1 MQYTSGST
9 ANPRG
14 VVLSMRNVTENV
26 DQIIRNYFRHEG
38 GAPRLP
44 SSVVSWLPLYHDMG
58 LMVGLFI
65 PLFVGCPV
73 ILTSPE
79 AFIRKP
85 ARWMQLLAKHQA
97 PFSAA
102 PNFAF
107 DLAVAKTSEEDMA
120 GLDLG
125 HVNTIINGAE
135 QVQPNTITKFLRRF
149 RPYNLMPAAVK
160 PSYGMAEAVVYLA
173 TTKAGSP
180 PTSTEFDADSLA
192 RGHAELSTFETERA
206 TRLIRYHSDDK
217 EPLLRIVD
225 PDSNIELGPGRIGEI
240 WIHGKNV
247 STGYHNADDALNR
260 DKFQASIREASA
272 GTPRSP
278 WLRTGDLGFIVGD
291 EFYIVGRMKDLIIQ
305 DGVNHYPDDIETTV
319 KEFTGGRVAAFSVSD
334 DGVEHLVIAAE
345 VRTEHGP
352 DKVTIMDFSTIK
364 RLVVSALS
372 KLHGLHV
379 TDFLLVPPGA
389 LPKTTSG
396 KISRAA
402 CAKQYG
408 ANKLQRS
415 SNVPMTDG
423 SVTAD
428 KLQKW
433 FREYLSTH
441 IECHPNEVS
450 LDVPIRD
457 LGLKS
462 IDVLAIPGD
471 LGDRFGFCI
480 PDLAVWDNPSANDL
494 IDSLLNQRSADSLRE
509 SHGHADRNTQGRGS
523 INEPV
528 AVIGVG
534 CRFPGDIDG
543 PERLWD
549 FLTEKKCAITAY
561 PDRGFTN
568 AGTFAESG
576 GFLKD
581 VAGFDN
587 RFFDIPPDEALRM
600 DPQQRLLLE
609 VSWEALEHAG
619 IIPESLRLS
628 RTGVFVGVSST
639 DYVRLVSAS
648 AQQKSTIWDNTGG
661 SSSIIANRIS
671 YFLDIQGPSIVIDTA
686 CSSSLVAV
694 HLACRSLSTWDCDIA
709 LVGGTNVLISPEPW
723 GGFREAGILSQ
734 TGCCHAFDKSADG
747 MVRGEGCGVIV
758 LQRLSDARLEG
769 RRILAILTGSAVN
782 QDGKSNGIMAPN
794 PSAQIGVLENACKSA
809 RVDPLEIGYVEAHG
823 TGTSLGDRIE
833 AHALGM
839 VFGRKRPGSG
849 PLMIGSIKPNIGHLE
864 GAAGIAGLI
873 KAVLMVERGSLLPSG
888 GFTEPNPAIPFTELG
903 LRVVD
908 ELQEWPVVAG
918 RPRRAG
924 VSSFGFGGTNAHVI
938 VEEAGSVGA
947 DTVSGRADVGGSGGG
962 VVAWVISGKTASAL
976 AAQAGRL
983 GRYVRARPALDVV
996 DVGYSLVSTRSVFD
1010 HRAVVVG
1017 QTRDEL
1023 LAGLAGVVAG
1033 RPEAGVVCG
1042 VGKPAGKTAFVFAGQ
1057 GSQWLGMGSELYAA
1071 YPVFAEALDAVVD
1084 ELDRHLRYPLRD
1096 VIWGHDQD
1104 LLNTT
1109 EFAQPAL
1116 FAVEVALYRL
1126 LMSWGVRPGLVLG
1139 HSVGELAAAHVA
1151 GALCLPDAAMLVAAR
1166 GRLMQALPAGGA
1178 MFAVQAREDEVAP
1191 MLGHDVSIAAV
1202 NGPASVVISGAH
1214 DAVSAIAD
1222 RLRGQGRRV
1231 HRLAVSHAFHSAL
1244 MEPMIAEF
1252 TAVAAELSVGL
1263 PTIPVISNVT
1273 GQLVADDFASADY
1286 WARHIRAVVRFG
1298 DSVRSAHCA
1307 GASRFIEVGP
1317 GGGLTSLIEA
1327 SLADAQI
1334 VSVPTLRKDRP
1345 EPVSVMT
1352 AAAQGFVSGMGL
1364 DWASVFSGYRPKR
1377 VELPTYAFQHQK
1389 FWLAPAPSVSDPTAA
1404 GQIGASDGGAEL
1416 LASSGFAA
1424 RLAGRSADEQL
1435 AAAIEVVCEHAAA
1448 VLGRDGAAGLD
1459 AGQAFADS
1467 GFNSLSAVELR
1478 NRLTAVTAVTLPA
1491 TAIFDHPTPTE
1502 LAQYLITQIDGHGS
1516 SAAAAAN
1523 PAERI
1528 DALTDLFLQAC
1539 DAGRDA
1545 DGWKMVALA
1554 SNTRERMSSPVR
1566 NNVSKNVALLADGI
1580 SDVVVI
1586 CIPTLTVLS
1595 DQREYRDIANAM
1607 TGRHSVYSLTLP
1619 GFDSSDA
1626 LPQNADMIVET
1637 VSNAIIDV
1645 VGGSCR
1651 FVLSGYSSGGVLAYA
1666 LCSHLSV
1673 KHQRNPLG
1681 VALID
1686 TYLPSQIANPSMN
1699 EGFSPNDTGKGLS
1712 REVIRVARM
1721 LNRLTATRLTAAAT
1735 YAAIFQAWEP
1745 GRSMA
1750 PVLNI
1755 VAKDRIAT
1763 VENLREERINRW
1775 RTAAAEAAY
1784 SVAEVPGDHFG
1795 MMSTSSEA
1803 IATEIHDWI
1812 SGLVRGPHR

>member
-1 MQYTSGST
+1 MVS
-9 ANPRG
+9 R
-14 VVLSMRNVTENV
+14 VLVHAYRV
-26 DQIIRNYFRHEG
+26 
-38 GAPRLP
+38 
-44 SSVVSWLPLYHDMG
+44 SS
-58 LMVGLFI
+58 
-65 PLFVGCPV
+65 
-73 ILTSPE
+73 
-79 AFIRKP
+79 
-85 ARWMQLLAKHQA
+85 
-97 PFSAA
+97 
-102 PNFAF
+102 
-107 DLAVAKTSEEDMA
+107 
-120 GLDLG
+120 
-125 HVNTIINGAE
+125 
-135 QVQPNTITKFLRRF
+135 
-149 RPYNLMPAAVK
+149 
-160 PSYGMAEAVVYLA
+160 
-173 TTKAGSP
+173 
-180 PTSTEFDADSLA
+180 
-192 RGHAELSTFETERA
+192 
-206 TRLIRYHSDDK
+206 
-217 EPLLRIVD
+217 
-225 PDSNIELGPGRIGEI
+225 
-240 WIHGKNV
+240 
-247 STGYHNADDALNR
+247 
-260 DKFQASIREASA
+260 
-272 GTPRSP
+272 
-278 WLRTGDLGFIVGD
+278 
-291 EFYIVGRMKDLIIQ
+291 
-305 DGVNHYPDDIETTV
+305 
-319 KEFTGGRVAAFSVSD
+319 
-334 DGVEHLVIAAE
+334 
-345 VRTEHGP
+345 
-352 DKVTIMDFSTIK
+352 
-364 RLVVSALS
+364 
-372 KLHGLHV
+372 
-379 TDFLLVPPGA
+379 
-389 LPKTTSG
+389 
-396 KISRAA
+396 
-402 CAKQYG
+402 
-408 ANKLQRS
+408 
-415 SNVPMTDG
+415 
-423 SVTAD
+423 
-428 KLQKW
+428 
-433 FREYLSTH
+433 
-441 IECHPNEVS
+441 NEVS

-639 DYVRLVSAS
+639 DYVRLVSAN

-1057 GSQWLGMGSELYAA
+1057 GSQLLGMGSELYAA

-1812 SGLVRGPHR
+1812 SGLVRGPHP

>member
-1 MQYTSGST
+1 
-9 ANPRG
+9 
-14 VVLSMRNVTENV
+14 
-26 DQIIRNYFRHEG
+26 
-38 GAPRLP
+38 
-44 SSVVSWLPLYHDMG
+44 
-58 LMVGLFI
+58 
-65 PLFVGCPV
+65 
-73 ILTSPE
+73 
-79 AFIRKP
+79 
-85 ARWMQLLAKHQA
+85 
-97 PFSAA
+97 
-102 PNFAF
+102 
-107 DLAVAKTSEEDMA
+107 
-120 GLDLG
+120 
-125 HVNTIINGAE
+125 
-135 QVQPNTITKFLRRF
+135 
-149 RPYNLMPAAVK
+149 
-160 PSYGMAEAVVYLA
+160 
-173 TTKAGSP
+173 
-180 PTSTEFDADSLA
+180 
-192 RGHAELSTFETERA
+192 
-206 TRLIRYHSDDK
+206 
-217 EPLLRIVD
+217 
-225 PDSNIELGPGRIGEI
+225 
-240 WIHGKNV
+240 
-247 STGYHNADDALNR
+247 
-260 DKFQASIREASA
+260 
-272 GTPRSP
+272 
-278 WLRTGDLGFIVGD
+278 
-291 EFYIVGRMKDLIIQ
+291 
-305 DGVNHYPDDIETTV
+305 
-319 KEFTGGRVAAFSVSD
+319 
-334 DGVEHLVIAAE
+334 
-345 VRTEHGP
+345 
-352 DKVTIMDFSTIK
+352 
-364 RLVVSALS
+364 
-372 KLHGLHV
+372 
-379 TDFLLVPPGA
+379 
-389 LPKTTSG
+389 
-396 KISRAA
+396 
-402 CAKQYG
+402 
-408 ANKLQRS
+408 
-415 SNVPMTDG
+415 MTDG

-433 FREYLSTH
+433 FREYVSTH

-471 LGDRFGFCI
+471 LGYRFGFCI

-888 GFTEPNPAIPFTELG
+888 GFTEPNPAIRFTELG

-924 VSSFGFGGTNAHVI
+924 LSSFGFGGTNAHVI

-1812 SGLVRGPHR
+1812 SGLVRGPHP

>member
-1 MQYTSGST
+1 
-9 ANPRG
+9 
-14 VVLSMRNVTENV
+14 
-26 DQIIRNYFRHEG
+26 
-38 GAPRLP
+38 
-44 SSVVSWLPLYHDMG
+44 
-58 LMVGLFI
+58 
-65 PLFVGCPV
+65 
-73 ILTSPE
+73 
-79 AFIRKP
+79 
-85 ARWMQLLAKHQA
+85 
-97 PFSAA
+97 
-102 PNFAF
+102 
-107 DLAVAKTSEEDMA
+107 
-120 GLDLG
+120 
-125 HVNTIINGAE
+125 
-135 QVQPNTITKFLRRF
+135 
-149 RPYNLMPAAVK
+149 
-160 PSYGMAEAVVYLA
+160 
-173 TTKAGSP
+173 
-180 PTSTEFDADSLA
+180 
-192 RGHAELSTFETERA
+192 
-206 TRLIRYHSDDK
+206 
-217 EPLLRIVD
+217 
-225 PDSNIELGPGRIGEI
+225 
-240 WIHGKNV
+240 
-247 STGYHNADDALNR
+247 
-260 DKFQASIREASA
+260 
-272 GTPRSP
+272 
-278 WLRTGDLGFIVGD
+278 
-291 EFYIVGRMKDLIIQ
+291 
-305 DGVNHYPDDIETTV
+305 
-319 KEFTGGRVAAFSVSD
+319 
-334 DGVEHLVIAAE
+334 
-345 VRTEHGP
+345 
-352 DKVTIMDFSTIK
+352 
-364 RLVVSALS
+364 
-372 KLHGLHV
+372 
-379 TDFLLVPPGA
+379 
-389 LPKTTSG
+389 
-396 KISRAA
+396 
-402 CAKQYG
+402 
-408 ANKLQRS
+408 
-415 SNVPMTDG
+415 MTDG

-1528 DALTDLFLQAC
+1528 DALTDVFLQAC

-1763 VENLREERINRW
+1763 VENLREERISRW

-1812 SGLVRGPHR
+1812 SGLVRGPHP

>member
-1 MQYTSGST
+1 MVS
-9 ANPRG
+9 R
-14 VVLSMRNVTENV
+14 VLVHAYRV
-26 DQIIRNYFRHEG
+26 
-38 GAPRLP
+38 
-44 SSVVSWLPLYHDMG
+44 SS
-58 LMVGLFI
+58 
-65 PLFVGCPV
+65 
-73 ILTSPE
+73 
-79 AFIRKP
+79 
-85 ARWMQLLAKHQA
+85 
-97 PFSAA
+97 
-102 PNFAF
+102 
-107 DLAVAKTSEEDMA
+107 
-120 GLDLG
+120 
-125 HVNTIINGAE
+125 
-135 QVQPNTITKFLRRF
+135 
-149 RPYNLMPAAVK
+149 
-160 PSYGMAEAVVYLA
+160 
-173 TTKAGSP
+173 
-180 PTSTEFDADSLA
+180 
-192 RGHAELSTFETERA
+192 
-206 TRLIRYHSDDK
+206 
-217 EPLLRIVD
+217 
-225 PDSNIELGPGRIGEI
+225 
-240 WIHGKNV
+240 
-247 STGYHNADDALNR
+247 
-260 DKFQASIREASA
+260 
-272 GTPRSP
+272 
-278 WLRTGDLGFIVGD
+278 
-291 EFYIVGRMKDLIIQ
+291 
-305 DGVNHYPDDIETTV
+305 
-319 KEFTGGRVAAFSVSD
+319 
-334 DGVEHLVIAAE
+334 
-345 VRTEHGP
+345 
-352 DKVTIMDFSTIK
+352 
-364 RLVVSALS
+364 
-372 KLHGLHV
+372 
-379 TDFLLVPPGA
+379 
-389 LPKTTSG
+389 
-396 KISRAA
+396 
-402 CAKQYG
+402 
-408 ANKLQRS
+408 
-415 SNVPMTDG
+415 
-423 SVTAD
+423 
-428 KLQKW
+428 
-433 FREYLSTH
+433 
-441 IECHPNEVS
+441 NEVS

-1673 KHQRNPLG
+1673 KHQGNPLG

-1812 SGLVRGPHR
+1812 SGLVRGPHP

>member
-1 MQYTSGST
+1 
-9 ANPRG
+9 
-14 VVLSMRNVTENV
+14 
-26 DQIIRNYFRHEG
+26 
-38 GAPRLP
+38 
-44 SSVVSWLPLYHDMG
+44 
-58 LMVGLFI
+58 
-65 PLFVGCPV
+65 
-73 ILTSPE
+73 
-79 AFIRKP
+79 
-85 ARWMQLLAKHQA
+85 
-97 PFSAA
+97 
-102 PNFAF
+102 
-107 DLAVAKTSEEDMA
+107 
-120 GLDLG
+120 
-125 HVNTIINGAE
+125 
-135 QVQPNTITKFLRRF
+135 
-149 RPYNLMPAAVK
+149 
-160 PSYGMAEAVVYLA
+160 
-173 TTKAGSP
+173 
-180 PTSTEFDADSLA
+180 
-192 RGHAELSTFETERA
+192 
-206 TRLIRYHSDDK
+206 
-217 EPLLRIVD
+217 
-225 PDSNIELGPGRIGEI
+225 
-240 WIHGKNV
+240 
-247 STGYHNADDALNR
+247 
-260 DKFQASIREASA
+260 
-272 GTPRSP
+272 
-278 WLRTGDLGFIVGD
+278 
-291 EFYIVGRMKDLIIQ
+291 
-305 DGVNHYPDDIETTV
+305 
-319 KEFTGGRVAAFSVSD
+319 
-334 DGVEHLVIAAE
+334 
-345 VRTEHGP
+345 
-352 DKVTIMDFSTIK
+352 
-364 RLVVSALS
+364 
-372 KLHGLHV
+372 
-379 TDFLLVPPGA
+379 
-389 LPKTTSG
+389 
-396 KISRAA
+396 
-402 CAKQYG
+402 
-408 ANKLQRS
+408 
-415 SNVPMTDG
+415 MTDG

-433 FREYLSTH
+433 FREYVSTH

-1784 SVAEVPGDHFG
+1784 SVAEVPGDYFG

-1812 SGLVRGPHR
+1812 SGLVRGPHP

>member
-1 MQYTSGST
+1 
-9 ANPRG
+9 
-14 VVLSMRNVTENV
+14 
-26 DQIIRNYFRHEG
+26 
-38 GAPRLP
+38 
-44 SSVVSWLPLYHDMG
+44 
-58 LMVGLFI
+58 
-65 PLFVGCPV
+65 
-73 ILTSPE
+73 
-79 AFIRKP
+79 
-85 ARWMQLLAKHQA
+85 
-97 PFSAA
+97 
-102 PNFAF
+102 
-107 DLAVAKTSEEDMA
+107 
-120 GLDLG
+120 
-125 HVNTIINGAE
+125 
-135 QVQPNTITKFLRRF
+135 
-149 RPYNLMPAAVK
+149 
-160 PSYGMAEAVVYLA
+160 
-173 TTKAGSP
+173 
-180 PTSTEFDADSLA
+180 
-192 RGHAELSTFETERA
+192 
-206 TRLIRYHSDDK
+206 
-217 EPLLRIVD
+217 
-225 PDSNIELGPGRIGEI
+225 
-240 WIHGKNV
+240 
-247 STGYHNADDALNR
+247 
-260 DKFQASIREASA
+260 
-272 GTPRSP
+272 
-278 WLRTGDLGFIVGD
+278 
-291 EFYIVGRMKDLIIQ
+291 
-305 DGVNHYPDDIETTV
+305 
-319 KEFTGGRVAAFSVSD
+319 
-334 DGVEHLVIAAE
+334 
-345 VRTEHGP
+345 
-352 DKVTIMDFSTIK
+352 
-364 RLVVSALS
+364 
-372 KLHGLHV
+372 
-379 TDFLLVPPGA
+379 
-389 LPKTTSG
+389 
-396 KISRAA
+396 
-402 CAKQYG
+402 
-408 ANKLQRS
+408 
-415 SNVPMTDG
+415 MTDG

-1699 EGFSPNDTGKGLS
+1699 EGFSPNATGKGLS

-1812 SGLVRGPHR
+1812 SGLVRGPHP

>member
-1 MQYTSGST
+1 
-9 ANPRG
+9 
-14 VVLSMRNVTENV
+14 
-26 DQIIRNYFRHEG
+26 
-38 GAPRLP
+38 
-44 SSVVSWLPLYHDMG
+44 
-58 LMVGLFI
+58 
-65 PLFVGCPV
+65 
-73 ILTSPE
+73 
-79 AFIRKP
+79 
-85 ARWMQLLAKHQA
+85 
-97 PFSAA
+97 
-102 PNFAF
+102 
-107 DLAVAKTSEEDMA
+107 
-120 GLDLG
+120 
-125 HVNTIINGAE
+125 
-135 QVQPNTITKFLRRF
+135 
-149 RPYNLMPAAVK
+149 
-160 PSYGMAEAVVYLA
+160 
-173 TTKAGSP
+173 
-180 PTSTEFDADSLA
+180 
-192 RGHAELSTFETERA
+192 
-206 TRLIRYHSDDK
+206 
-217 EPLLRIVD
+217 
-225 PDSNIELGPGRIGEI
+225 
-240 WIHGKNV
+240 
-247 STGYHNADDALNR
+247 
-260 DKFQASIREASA
+260 
-272 GTPRSP
+272 
-278 WLRTGDLGFIVGD
+278 
-291 EFYIVGRMKDLIIQ
+291 
-305 DGVNHYPDDIETTV
+305 
-319 KEFTGGRVAAFSVSD
+319 
-334 DGVEHLVIAAE
+334 
-345 VRTEHGP
+345 
-352 DKVTIMDFSTIK
+352 
-364 RLVVSALS
+364 
-372 KLHGLHV
+372 
-379 TDFLLVPPGA
+379 
-389 LPKTTSG
+389 
-396 KISRAA
+396 
-402 CAKQYG
+402 
-408 ANKLQRS
+408 
-415 SNVPMTDG
+415 MTDG

-1126 LMSWGVRPGLVLG
+1126 VMSWGVRPGLVLG

-1528 DALTDLFLQAC
+1528 DALTDVFLQAC

-1626 LPQNADMIVET
+1626 LPHNADMIVET

-1812 SGLVRGPHR
+1812 SGLVRGPHP

>member
-1 MQYTSGST
+1 
-9 ANPRG
+9 
-14 VVLSMRNVTENV
+14 
-26 DQIIRNYFRHEG
+26 
-38 GAPRLP
+38 
-44 SSVVSWLPLYHDMG
+44 
-58 LMVGLFI
+58 
-65 PLFVGCPV
+65 
-73 ILTSPE
+73 
-79 AFIRKP
+79 
-85 ARWMQLLAKHQA
+85 
-97 PFSAA
+97 
-102 PNFAF
+102 
-107 DLAVAKTSEEDMA
+107 
-120 GLDLG
+120 
-125 HVNTIINGAE
+125 
-135 QVQPNTITKFLRRF
+135 
-149 RPYNLMPAAVK
+149 
-160 PSYGMAEAVVYLA
+160 
-173 TTKAGSP
+173 
-180 PTSTEFDADSLA
+180 
-192 RGHAELSTFETERA
+192 
-206 TRLIRYHSDDK
+206 
-217 EPLLRIVD
+217 
-225 PDSNIELGPGRIGEI
+225 
-240 WIHGKNV
+240 
-247 STGYHNADDALNR
+247 
-260 DKFQASIREASA
+260 
-272 GTPRSP
+272 
-278 WLRTGDLGFIVGD
+278 
-291 EFYIVGRMKDLIIQ
+291 
-305 DGVNHYPDDIETTV
+305 
-319 KEFTGGRVAAFSVSD
+319 
-334 DGVEHLVIAAE
+334 
-345 VRTEHGP
+345 
-352 DKVTIMDFSTIK
+352 
-364 RLVVSALS
+364 
-372 KLHGLHV
+372 
-379 TDFLLVPPGA
+379 
-389 LPKTTSG
+389 
-396 KISRAA
+396 
-402 CAKQYG
+402 
-408 ANKLQRS
+408 
-415 SNVPMTDG
+415 MTDG

-628 RTGVFVGVSST
+628 RTGVLVGVSST

-1528 DALTDLFLQAC
+1528 DALTDVFLQAC

-1812 SGLVRGPHR
+1812 SGLVRGPHP

>member
-1 MQYTSGST
+1 
-9 ANPRG
+9 
-14 VVLSMRNVTENV
+14 
-26 DQIIRNYFRHEG
+26 
-38 GAPRLP
+38 
-44 SSVVSWLPLYHDMG
+44 
-58 LMVGLFI
+58 
-65 PLFVGCPV
+65 
-73 ILTSPE
+73 
-79 AFIRKP
+79 
-85 ARWMQLLAKHQA
+85 
-97 PFSAA
+97 
-102 PNFAF
+102 
-107 DLAVAKTSEEDMA
+107 
-120 GLDLG
+120 
-125 HVNTIINGAE
+125 
-135 QVQPNTITKFLRRF
+135 
-149 RPYNLMPAAVK
+149 
-160 PSYGMAEAVVYLA
+160 
-173 TTKAGSP
+173 
-180 PTSTEFDADSLA
+180 
-192 RGHAELSTFETERA
+192 
-206 TRLIRYHSDDK
+206 
-217 EPLLRIVD
+217 
-225 PDSNIELGPGRIGEI
+225 
-240 WIHGKNV
+240 
-247 STGYHNADDALNR
+247 
-260 DKFQASIREASA
+260 
-272 GTPRSP
+272 
-278 WLRTGDLGFIVGD
+278 
-291 EFYIVGRMKDLIIQ
+291 
-305 DGVNHYPDDIETTV
+305 
-319 KEFTGGRVAAFSVSD
+319 
-334 DGVEHLVIAAE
+334 
-345 VRTEHGP
+345 
-352 DKVTIMDFSTIK
+352 
-364 RLVVSALS
+364 
-372 KLHGLHV
+372 
-379 TDFLLVPPGA
+379 
-389 LPKTTSG
+389 
-396 KISRAA
+396 
-402 CAKQYG
+402 
-408 ANKLQRS
+408 
-415 SNVPMTDG
+415 MTDG

-1263 PTIPVISNVT
+1263 PTIPVISNAT

>member
-1 MQYTSGST
+1 MVS
-9 ANPRG
+9 R
-14 VVLSMRNVTENV
+14 VLVHAYRV
-26 DQIIRNYFRHEG
+26 
-38 GAPRLP
+38 
-44 SSVVSWLPLYHDMG
+44 SS
-58 LMVGLFI
+58 
-65 PLFVGCPV
+65 
-73 ILTSPE
+73 
-79 AFIRKP
+79 
-85 ARWMQLLAKHQA
+85 
-97 PFSAA
+97 
-102 PNFAF
+102 
-107 DLAVAKTSEEDMA
+107 
-120 GLDLG
+120 
-125 HVNTIINGAE
+125 
-135 QVQPNTITKFLRRF
+135 
-149 RPYNLMPAAVK
+149 
-160 PSYGMAEAVVYLA
+160 
-173 TTKAGSP
+173 
-180 PTSTEFDADSLA
+180 
-192 RGHAELSTFETERA
+192 
-206 TRLIRYHSDDK
+206 
-217 EPLLRIVD
+217 
-225 PDSNIELGPGRIGEI
+225 
-240 WIHGKNV
+240 
-247 STGYHNADDALNR
+247 
-260 DKFQASIREASA
+260 
-272 GTPRSP
+272 
-278 WLRTGDLGFIVGD
+278 
-291 EFYIVGRMKDLIIQ
+291 
-305 DGVNHYPDDIETTV
+305 
-319 KEFTGGRVAAFSVSD
+319 
-334 DGVEHLVIAAE
+334 
-345 VRTEHGP
+345 
-352 DKVTIMDFSTIK
+352 
-364 RLVVSALS
+364 
-372 KLHGLHV
+372 
-379 TDFLLVPPGA
+379 
-389 LPKTTSG
+389 
-396 KISRAA
+396 
-402 CAKQYG
+402 
-408 ANKLQRS
+408 
-415 SNVPMTDG
+415 
-423 SVTAD
+423 
-428 KLQKW
+428 
-433 FREYLSTH
+433 
-441 IECHPNEVS
+441 NEVS

-568 AGTFAESG
+568 AETFAESG

-1812 SGLVRGPHR
+1812 SGLVRGPHP

>member
-1 MQYTSGST
+1 MVS
-9 ANPRG
+9 R
-14 VVLSMRNVTENV
+14 VLVHAYRV
-26 DQIIRNYFRHEG
+26 
-38 GAPRLP
+38 
-44 SSVVSWLPLYHDMG
+44 SS
-58 LMVGLFI
+58 
-65 PLFVGCPV
+65 
-73 ILTSPE
+73 
-79 AFIRKP
+79 
-85 ARWMQLLAKHQA
+85 
-97 PFSAA
+97 
-102 PNFAF
+102 
-107 DLAVAKTSEEDMA
+107 
-120 GLDLG
+120 
-125 HVNTIINGAE
+125 
-135 QVQPNTITKFLRRF
+135 
-149 RPYNLMPAAVK
+149 
-160 PSYGMAEAVVYLA
+160 
-173 TTKAGSP
+173 
-180 PTSTEFDADSLA
+180 
-192 RGHAELSTFETERA
+192 
-206 TRLIRYHSDDK
+206 
-217 EPLLRIVD
+217 
-225 PDSNIELGPGRIGEI
+225 
-240 WIHGKNV
+240 
-247 STGYHNADDALNR
+247 
-260 DKFQASIREASA
+260 
-272 GTPRSP
+272 
-278 WLRTGDLGFIVGD
+278 
-291 EFYIVGRMKDLIIQ
+291 
-305 DGVNHYPDDIETTV
+305 
-319 KEFTGGRVAAFSVSD
+319 
-334 DGVEHLVIAAE
+334 
-345 VRTEHGP
+345 
-352 DKVTIMDFSTIK
+352 
-364 RLVVSALS
+364 
-372 KLHGLHV
+372 
-379 TDFLLVPPGA
+379 
-389 LPKTTSG
+389 
-396 KISRAA
+396 
-402 CAKQYG
+402 
-408 ANKLQRS
+408 
-415 SNVPMTDG
+415 
-423 SVTAD
+423 
-428 KLQKW
+428 
-433 FREYLSTH
+433 
-441 IECHPNEVS
+441 NEVS

-1307 GASRFIEVGP
+1307 GASRFIEVGL

-1812 SGLVRGPHR
+1812 SGLVRGPHP

>member
-1 MQYTSGST
+1 
-9 ANPRG
+9 
-14 VVLSMRNVTENV
+14 
-26 DQIIRNYFRHEG
+26 
-38 GAPRLP
+38 
-44 SSVVSWLPLYHDMG
+44 
-58 LMVGLFI
+58 
-65 PLFVGCPV
+65 
-73 ILTSPE
+73 
-79 AFIRKP
+79 
-85 ARWMQLLAKHQA
+85 
-97 PFSAA
+97 
-102 PNFAF
+102 
-107 DLAVAKTSEEDMA
+107 
-120 GLDLG
+120 
-125 HVNTIINGAE
+125 
-135 QVQPNTITKFLRRF
+135 
-149 RPYNLMPAAVK
+149 
-160 PSYGMAEAVVYLA
+160 
-173 TTKAGSP
+173 
-180 PTSTEFDADSLA
+180 
-192 RGHAELSTFETERA
+192 
-206 TRLIRYHSDDK
+206 
-217 EPLLRIVD
+217 
-225 PDSNIELGPGRIGEI
+225 
-240 WIHGKNV
+240 
-247 STGYHNADDALNR
+247 
-260 DKFQASIREASA
+260 
-272 GTPRSP
+272 
-278 WLRTGDLGFIVGD
+278 
-291 EFYIVGRMKDLIIQ
+291 
-305 DGVNHYPDDIETTV
+305 
-319 KEFTGGRVAAFSVSD
+319 
-334 DGVEHLVIAAE
+334 
-345 VRTEHGP
+345 
-352 DKVTIMDFSTIK
+352 
-364 RLVVSALS
+364 
-372 KLHGLHV
+372 
-379 TDFLLVPPGA
+379 
-389 LPKTTSG
+389 
-396 KISRAA
+396 
-402 CAKQYG
+402 
-408 ANKLQRS
+408 
-415 SNVPMTDG
+415 MTDG

-433 FREYLSTH
+433 FREYVSTH

-528 AVIGVG
+528 AFIEVG

-723 GGFREAGILSQ
+723 GGFREAGILSP

-1812 SGLVRGPHR
+1812 SGLVRGPHP

>member
-1 MQYTSGST
+1 MVS
-9 ANPRG
+9 R
-14 VVLSMRNVTENV
+14 VLVHAYRV
-26 DQIIRNYFRHEG
+26 
-38 GAPRLP
+38 
-44 SSVVSWLPLYHDMG
+44 SS
-58 LMVGLFI
+58 
-65 PLFVGCPV
+65 
-73 ILTSPE
+73 
-79 AFIRKP
+79 
-85 ARWMQLLAKHQA
+85 
-97 PFSAA
+97 
-102 PNFAF
+102 
-107 DLAVAKTSEEDMA
+107 
-120 GLDLG
+120 
-125 HVNTIINGAE
+125 
-135 QVQPNTITKFLRRF
+135 
-149 RPYNLMPAAVK
+149 
-160 PSYGMAEAVVYLA
+160 
-173 TTKAGSP
+173 
-180 PTSTEFDADSLA
+180 
-192 RGHAELSTFETERA
+192 
-206 TRLIRYHSDDK
+206 
-217 EPLLRIVD
+217 
-225 PDSNIELGPGRIGEI
+225 
-240 WIHGKNV
+240 
-247 STGYHNADDALNR
+247 
-260 DKFQASIREASA
+260 
-272 GTPRSP
+272 
-278 WLRTGDLGFIVGD
+278 
-291 EFYIVGRMKDLIIQ
+291 
-305 DGVNHYPDDIETTV
+305 
-319 KEFTGGRVAAFSVSD
+319 
-334 DGVEHLVIAAE
+334 
-345 VRTEHGP
+345 
-352 DKVTIMDFSTIK
+352 
-364 RLVVSALS
+364 
-372 KLHGLHV
+372 
-379 TDFLLVPPGA
+379 
-389 LPKTTSG
+389 
-396 KISRAA
+396 
-402 CAKQYG
+402 
-408 ANKLQRS
+408 
-415 SNVPMTDG
+415 
-423 SVTAD
+423 
-428 KLQKW
+428 
-433 FREYLSTH
+433 
-441 IECHPNEVS
+441 NEVS

-1222 RLRGQGRRV
+1222 RLGGQGRRV

-1812 SGLVRGPHR
+1812 SGLVRGPHP

>member
-1 MQYTSGST
+1 
-9 ANPRG
+9 
-14 VVLSMRNVTENV
+14 
-26 DQIIRNYFRHEG
+26 
-38 GAPRLP
+38 
-44 SSVVSWLPLYHDMG
+44 
-58 LMVGLFI
+58 
-65 PLFVGCPV
+65 
-73 ILTSPE
+73 
-79 AFIRKP
+79 
-85 ARWMQLLAKHQA
+85 
-97 PFSAA
+97 
-102 PNFAF
+102 
-107 DLAVAKTSEEDMA
+107 
-120 GLDLG
+120 
-125 HVNTIINGAE
+125 
-135 QVQPNTITKFLRRF
+135 
-149 RPYNLMPAAVK
+149 
-160 PSYGMAEAVVYLA
+160 
-173 TTKAGSP
+173 
-180 PTSTEFDADSLA
+180 
-192 RGHAELSTFETERA
+192 
-206 TRLIRYHSDDK
+206 
-217 EPLLRIVD
+217 
-225 PDSNIELGPGRIGEI
+225 
-240 WIHGKNV
+240 
-247 STGYHNADDALNR
+247 
-260 DKFQASIREASA
+260 
-272 GTPRSP
+272 
-278 WLRTGDLGFIVGD
+278 
-291 EFYIVGRMKDLIIQ
+291 
-305 DGVNHYPDDIETTV
+305 
-319 KEFTGGRVAAFSVSD
+319 
-334 DGVEHLVIAAE
+334 
-345 VRTEHGP
+345 
-352 DKVTIMDFSTIK
+352 
-364 RLVVSALS
+364 
-372 KLHGLHV
+372 
-379 TDFLLVPPGA
+379 
-389 LPKTTSG
+389 
-396 KISRAA
+396 
-402 CAKQYG
+402 
-408 ANKLQRS
+408 
-415 SNVPMTDG
+415 MTDG

-823 TGTSLGDRIE
+823 PGTSLGDRIE

-1528 DALTDLFLQAC
+1528 DALTDVFLQAC

-1812 SGLVRGPHR
+1812 SGLVRGPHP

>member
-1 MQYTSGST
+1 
-9 ANPRG
+9 
-14 VVLSMRNVTENV
+14 
-26 DQIIRNYFRHEG
+26 
-38 GAPRLP
+38 
-44 SSVVSWLPLYHDMG
+44 
-58 LMVGLFI
+58 
-65 PLFVGCPV
+65 
-73 ILTSPE
+73 
-79 AFIRKP
+79 
-85 ARWMQLLAKHQA
+85 
-97 PFSAA
+97 
-102 PNFAF
+102 
-107 DLAVAKTSEEDMA
+107 
-120 GLDLG
+120 
-125 HVNTIINGAE
+125 
-135 QVQPNTITKFLRRF
+135 
-149 RPYNLMPAAVK
+149 
-160 PSYGMAEAVVYLA
+160 
-173 TTKAGSP
+173 
-180 PTSTEFDADSLA
+180 
-192 RGHAELSTFETERA
+192 
-206 TRLIRYHSDDK
+206 
-217 EPLLRIVD
+217 
-225 PDSNIELGPGRIGEI
+225 
-240 WIHGKNV
+240 
-247 STGYHNADDALNR
+247 
-260 DKFQASIREASA
+260 
-272 GTPRSP
+272 
-278 WLRTGDLGFIVGD
+278 
-291 EFYIVGRMKDLIIQ
+291 
-305 DGVNHYPDDIETTV
+305 
-319 KEFTGGRVAAFSVSD
+319 
-334 DGVEHLVIAAE
+334 
-345 VRTEHGP
+345 
-352 DKVTIMDFSTIK
+352 
-364 RLVVSALS
+364 
-372 KLHGLHV
+372 
-379 TDFLLVPPGA
+379 
-389 LPKTTSG
+389 
-396 KISRAA
+396 
-402 CAKQYG
+402 
-408 ANKLQRS
+408 
-415 SNVPMTDG
+415 MTDG

-694 HLACRSLSTWDCDIA
+694 HLTCRSLSTWDCDIA

>member
-1 MQYTSGST
+1 MVS
-9 ANPRG
+9 R
-14 VVLSMRNVTENV
+14 VLVHAYRV
-26 DQIIRNYFRHEG
+26 
-38 GAPRLP
+38 
-44 SSVVSWLPLYHDMG
+44 SS
-58 LMVGLFI
+58 
-65 PLFVGCPV
+65 
-73 ILTSPE
+73 
-79 AFIRKP
+79 
-85 ARWMQLLAKHQA
+85 
-97 PFSAA
+97 
-102 PNFAF
+102 
-107 DLAVAKTSEEDMA
+107 
-120 GLDLG
+120 
-125 HVNTIINGAE
+125 
-135 QVQPNTITKFLRRF
+135 
-149 RPYNLMPAAVK
+149 
-160 PSYGMAEAVVYLA
+160 
-173 TTKAGSP
+173 
-180 PTSTEFDADSLA
+180 
-192 RGHAELSTFETERA
+192 
-206 TRLIRYHSDDK
+206 
-217 EPLLRIVD
+217 
-225 PDSNIELGPGRIGEI
+225 
-240 WIHGKNV
+240 
-247 STGYHNADDALNR
+247 
-260 DKFQASIREASA
+260 
-272 GTPRSP
+272 
-278 WLRTGDLGFIVGD
+278 
-291 EFYIVGRMKDLIIQ
+291 
-305 DGVNHYPDDIETTV
+305 
-319 KEFTGGRVAAFSVSD
+319 
-334 DGVEHLVIAAE
+334 
-345 VRTEHGP
+345 
-352 DKVTIMDFSTIK
+352 
-364 RLVVSALS
+364 
-372 KLHGLHV
+372 
-379 TDFLLVPPGA
+379 
-389 LPKTTSG
+389 
-396 KISRAA
+396 
-402 CAKQYG
+402 
-408 ANKLQRS
+408 
-415 SNVPMTDG
+415 
-423 SVTAD
+423 
-428 KLQKW
+428 
-433 FREYLSTH
+433 
-441 IECHPNEVS
+441 NEVS

-1231 HRLAVSHAFHSAL
+1231 HRLAVSHAIHSAL

-1812 SGLVRGPHR
+1812 SGLVRGPHP

>member
-1 MQYTSGST
+1 MVS
-9 ANPRG
+9 R
-14 VVLSMRNVTENV
+14 VLVHAYRV
-26 DQIIRNYFRHEG
+26 
-38 GAPRLP
+38 
-44 SSVVSWLPLYHDMG
+44 SS
-58 LMVGLFI
+58 
-65 PLFVGCPV
+65 
-73 ILTSPE
+73 
-79 AFIRKP
+79 
-85 ARWMQLLAKHQA
+85 
-97 PFSAA
+97 
-102 PNFAF
+102 
-107 DLAVAKTSEEDMA
+107 
-120 GLDLG
+120 
-125 HVNTIINGAE
+125 
-135 QVQPNTITKFLRRF
+135 
-149 RPYNLMPAAVK
+149 
-160 PSYGMAEAVVYLA
+160 
-173 TTKAGSP
+173 
-180 PTSTEFDADSLA
+180 
-192 RGHAELSTFETERA
+192 
-206 TRLIRYHSDDK
+206 
-217 EPLLRIVD
+217 
-225 PDSNIELGPGRIGEI
+225 
-240 WIHGKNV
+240 
-247 STGYHNADDALNR
+247 
-260 DKFQASIREASA
+260 
-272 GTPRSP
+272 
-278 WLRTGDLGFIVGD
+278 
-291 EFYIVGRMKDLIIQ
+291 
-305 DGVNHYPDDIETTV
+305 
-319 KEFTGGRVAAFSVSD
+319 
-334 DGVEHLVIAAE
+334 
-345 VRTEHGP
+345 
-352 DKVTIMDFSTIK
+352 
-364 RLVVSALS
+364 
-372 KLHGLHV
+372 
-379 TDFLLVPPGA
+379 
-389 LPKTTSG
+389 
-396 KISRAA
+396 
-402 CAKQYG
+402 
-408 ANKLQRS
+408 
-415 SNVPMTDG
+415 
-423 SVTAD
+423 
-428 KLQKW
+428 
-433 FREYLSTH
+433 
-441 IECHPNEVS
+441 NEVS

-1626 LPQNADMIVET
+1626 LPQNAYMIVET

-1812 SGLVRGPHR
+1812 SGLVRGPHP

>member
-1 MQYTSGST
+1 M
-9 ANPRG
+9 
-14 VVLSMRNVTENV
+14 
-26 DQIIRNYFRHEG
+26 
-38 GAPRLP
+38 
-44 SSVVSWLPLYHDMG
+44 
-58 LMVGLFI
+58 
-65 PLFVGCPV
+65 
-73 ILTSPE
+73 
-79 AFIRKP
+79 
-85 ARWMQLLAKHQA
+85 
-97 PFSAA
+97 
-102 PNFAF
+102 
-107 DLAVAKTSEEDMA
+107 
-120 GLDLG
+120 
-125 HVNTIINGAE
+125 
-135 QVQPNTITKFLRRF
+135 
-149 RPYNLMPAAVK
+149 
-160 PSYGMAEAVVYLA
+160 
-173 TTKAGSP
+173 
-180 PTSTEFDADSLA
+180 
-192 RGHAELSTFETERA
+192 
-206 TRLIRYHSDDK
+206 
-217 EPLLRIVD
+217 
-225 PDSNIELGPGRIGEI
+225 
-240 WIHGKNV
+240 
-247 STGYHNADDALNR
+247 
-260 DKFQASIREASA
+260 
-272 GTPRSP
+272 
-278 WLRTGDLGFIVGD
+278 
-291 EFYIVGRMKDLIIQ
+291 
-305 DGVNHYPDDIETTV
+305 
-319 KEFTGGRVAAFSVSD
+319 
-334 DGVEHLVIAAE
+334 
-345 VRTEHGP
+345 
-352 DKVTIMDFSTIK
+352 
-364 RLVVSALS
+364 
-372 KLHGLHV
+372 
-379 TDFLLVPPGA
+379 
-389 LPKTTSG
+389 
-396 KISRAA
+396 
-402 CAKQYG
+402 
-408 ANKLQRS
+408 
-415 SNVPMTDG
+415 
-423 SVTAD
+423 
-428 KLQKW
+428 
-433 FREYLSTH
+433 
-441 IECHPNEVS
+441 
-450 LDVPIRD
+450 
-457 LGLKS
+457 
-462 IDVLAIPGD
+462 
-471 LGDRFGFCI
+471 
-480 PDLAVWDNPSANDL
+480 
-494 IDSLLNQRSADSLRE
+494 
-509 SHGHADRNTQGRGS
+509 
-523 INEPV
+523 
-528 AVIGVG
+528 
-534 CRFPGDIDG
+534 
-543 PERLWD
+543 
-549 FLTEKKCAITAY
+549 
-561 PDRGFTN
+561 
-568 AGTFAESG
+568 
-576 GFLKD
+576 
-581 VAGFDN
+581 
-587 RFFDIPPDEALRM
+587 
-600 DPQQRLLLE
+600 
-609 VSWEALEHAG
+609 
-619 IIPESLRLS
+619 
-628 RTGVFVGVSST
+628 
-639 DYVRLVSAS
+639 
-648 AQQKSTIWDNTGG
+648 
-661 SSSIIANRIS
+661 
-671 YFLDIQGPSIVIDTA
+671 
-686 CSSSLVAV
+686 
-694 HLACRSLSTWDCDIA
+694 
-709 LVGGTNVLISPEPW
+709 
-723 GGFREAGILSQ
+723 
-734 TGCCHAFDKSADG
+734 
-747 MVRGEGCGVIV
+747 

-1178 MFAVQAREDEVAP
+1178 MFAVQAREDDVAP

-1607 TGRHSVYSLTLP
+1607 TGRHSV
-1619 GFDSSDA
+1619 
-1626 LPQNADMIVET
+1626 
-1637 VSNAIIDV
+1637 
-1645 VGGSCR
+1645 
-1651 FVLSGYSSGGVLAYA
+1651 
-1666 LCSHLSV
+1666 
-1673 KHQRNPLG
+1673 
-1681 VALID
+1681 
-1686 TYLPSQIANPSMN
+1686 
-1699 EGFSPNDTGKGLS
+1699 
-1712 REVIRVARM
+1712 
-1721 LNRLTATRLTAAAT
+1721 
-1735 YAAIFQAWEP
+1735 
-1745 GRSMA
+1745 
-1750 PVLNI
+1750 
-1755 VAKDRIAT
+1755 
-1763 VENLREERINRW
+1763 
-1775 RTAAAEAAY
+1775 
-1784 SVAEVPGDHFG
+1784 
-1795 MMSTSSEA
+1795 
-1803 IATEIHDWI
+1803 
-1812 SGLVRGPHR
+1812 

>member
-1 MQYTSGST
+1 MVS
-9 ANPRG
+9 R
-14 VVLSMRNVTENV
+14 VLVHAYRV
-26 DQIIRNYFRHEG
+26 
-38 GAPRLP
+38 
-44 SSVVSWLPLYHDMG
+44 SS
-58 LMVGLFI
+58 
-65 PLFVGCPV
+65 
-73 ILTSPE
+73 
-79 AFIRKP
+79 
-85 ARWMQLLAKHQA
+85 
-97 PFSAA
+97 
-102 PNFAF
+102 
-107 DLAVAKTSEEDMA
+107 
-120 GLDLG
+120 
-125 HVNTIINGAE
+125 
-135 QVQPNTITKFLRRF
+135 
-149 RPYNLMPAAVK
+149 
-160 PSYGMAEAVVYLA
+160 
-173 TTKAGSP
+173 
-180 PTSTEFDADSLA
+180 
-192 RGHAELSTFETERA
+192 
-206 TRLIRYHSDDK
+206 
-217 EPLLRIVD
+217 
-225 PDSNIELGPGRIGEI
+225 
-240 WIHGKNV
+240 
-247 STGYHNADDALNR
+247 
-260 DKFQASIREASA
+260 
-272 GTPRSP
+272 
-278 WLRTGDLGFIVGD
+278 
-291 EFYIVGRMKDLIIQ
+291 
-305 DGVNHYPDDIETTV
+305 
-319 KEFTGGRVAAFSVSD
+319 
-334 DGVEHLVIAAE
+334 
-345 VRTEHGP
+345 
-352 DKVTIMDFSTIK
+352 
-364 RLVVSALS
+364 
-372 KLHGLHV
+372 
-379 TDFLLVPPGA
+379 
-389 LPKTTSG
+389 
-396 KISRAA
+396 
-402 CAKQYG
+402 
-408 ANKLQRS
+408 
-415 SNVPMTDG
+415 
-423 SVTAD
+423 
-428 KLQKW
+428 
-433 FREYLSTH
+433 
-441 IECHPNEVS
+441 NEVS

-1104 LLNTT
+1104 LLNTN

-1812 SGLVRGPHR
+1812 SGLVRGPHP

>member
-1 MQYTSGST
+1 
-9 ANPRG
+9 
-14 VVLSMRNVTENV
+14 
-26 DQIIRNYFRHEG
+26 
-38 GAPRLP
+38 
-44 SSVVSWLPLYHDMG
+44 
-58 LMVGLFI
+58 
-65 PLFVGCPV
+65 
-73 ILTSPE
+73 
-79 AFIRKP
+79 
-85 ARWMQLLAKHQA
+85 
-97 PFSAA
+97 
-102 PNFAF
+102 
-107 DLAVAKTSEEDMA
+107 
-120 GLDLG
+120 
-125 HVNTIINGAE
+125 
-135 QVQPNTITKFLRRF
+135 
-149 RPYNLMPAAVK
+149 
-160 PSYGMAEAVVYLA
+160 
-173 TTKAGSP
+173 
-180 PTSTEFDADSLA
+180 
-192 RGHAELSTFETERA
+192 
-206 TRLIRYHSDDK
+206 
-217 EPLLRIVD
+217 
-225 PDSNIELGPGRIGEI
+225 
-240 WIHGKNV
+240 
-247 STGYHNADDALNR
+247 
-260 DKFQASIREASA
+260 
-272 GTPRSP
+272 
-278 WLRTGDLGFIVGD
+278 
-291 EFYIVGRMKDLIIQ
+291 
-305 DGVNHYPDDIETTV
+305 
-319 KEFTGGRVAAFSVSD
+319 
-334 DGVEHLVIAAE
+334 
-345 VRTEHGP
+345 
-352 DKVTIMDFSTIK
+352 
-364 RLVVSALS
+364 
-372 KLHGLHV
+372 
-379 TDFLLVPPGA
+379 
-389 LPKTTSG
+389 
-396 KISRAA
+396 
-402 CAKQYG
+402 
-408 ANKLQRS
+408 
-415 SNVPMTDG
+415 MTDG

-1126 LMSWGVRPGLVLG
+1126 FMSWGVRPGLVLG

>member
-1 MQYTSGST
+1 
-9 ANPRG
+9 
-14 VVLSMRNVTENV
+14 
-26 DQIIRNYFRHEG
+26 
-38 GAPRLP
+38 
-44 SSVVSWLPLYHDMG
+44 
-58 LMVGLFI
+58 
-65 PLFVGCPV
+65 
-73 ILTSPE
+73 
-79 AFIRKP
+79 
-85 ARWMQLLAKHQA
+85 
-97 PFSAA
+97 
-102 PNFAF
+102 
-107 DLAVAKTSEEDMA
+107 
-120 GLDLG
+120 
-125 HVNTIINGAE
+125 
-135 QVQPNTITKFLRRF
+135 
-149 RPYNLMPAAVK
+149 
-160 PSYGMAEAVVYLA
+160 
-173 TTKAGSP
+173 
-180 PTSTEFDADSLA
+180 
-192 RGHAELSTFETERA
+192 
-206 TRLIRYHSDDK
+206 
-217 EPLLRIVD
+217 
-225 PDSNIELGPGRIGEI
+225 
-240 WIHGKNV
+240 
-247 STGYHNADDALNR
+247 
-260 DKFQASIREASA
+260 
-272 GTPRSP
+272 
-278 WLRTGDLGFIVGD
+278 
-291 EFYIVGRMKDLIIQ
+291 
-305 DGVNHYPDDIETTV
+305 
-319 KEFTGGRVAAFSVSD
+319 
-334 DGVEHLVIAAE
+334 
-345 VRTEHGP
+345 
-352 DKVTIMDFSTIK
+352 
-364 RLVVSALS
+364 
-372 KLHGLHV
+372 
-379 TDFLLVPPGA
+379 
-389 LPKTTSG
+389 
-396 KISRAA
+396 
-402 CAKQYG
+402 
-408 ANKLQRS
+408 
-415 SNVPMTDG
+415 MTDG

-918 RPRRAG
+918 RPCRAG

-1528 DALTDLFLQAC
+1528 DALTDVFLQAC

-1812 SGLVRGPHR
+1812 SGLVRGPHP

>member
-1 MQYTSGST
+1 
-9 ANPRG
+9 
-14 VVLSMRNVTENV
+14 
-26 DQIIRNYFRHEG
+26 
-38 GAPRLP
+38 
-44 SSVVSWLPLYHDMG
+44 
-58 LMVGLFI
+58 
-65 PLFVGCPV
+65 
-73 ILTSPE
+73 
-79 AFIRKP
+79 
-85 ARWMQLLAKHQA
+85 
-97 PFSAA
+97 
-102 PNFAF
+102 
-107 DLAVAKTSEEDMA
+107 
-120 GLDLG
+120 
-125 HVNTIINGAE
+125 
-135 QVQPNTITKFLRRF
+135 
-149 RPYNLMPAAVK
+149 
-160 PSYGMAEAVVYLA
+160 
-173 TTKAGSP
+173 
-180 PTSTEFDADSLA
+180 
-192 RGHAELSTFETERA
+192 
-206 TRLIRYHSDDK
+206 
-217 EPLLRIVD
+217 
-225 PDSNIELGPGRIGEI
+225 
-240 WIHGKNV
+240 
-247 STGYHNADDALNR
+247 
-260 DKFQASIREASA
+260 
-272 GTPRSP
+272 
-278 WLRTGDLGFIVGD
+278 
-291 EFYIVGRMKDLIIQ
+291 
-305 DGVNHYPDDIETTV
+305 
-319 KEFTGGRVAAFSVSD
+319 
-334 DGVEHLVIAAE
+334 
-345 VRTEHGP
+345 
-352 DKVTIMDFSTIK
+352 
-364 RLVVSALS
+364 
-372 KLHGLHV
+372 
-379 TDFLLVPPGA
+379 
-389 LPKTTSG
+389 
-396 KISRAA
+396 
-402 CAKQYG
+402 
-408 ANKLQRS
+408 
-415 SNVPMTDG
+415 MTDG

-433 FREYLSTH
+433 FREYVSTH

-671 YFLDIQGPSIVIDTA
+671 YFLDIQGPPIVIDTA

-694 HLACRSLSTWDCDIA
+694 HLAGRSLSTWDCDIA

-1812 SGLVRGPHR
+1812 SGLVRGPHP

>member
-1 MQYTSGST
+1 MVS
-9 ANPRG
+9 R
-14 VVLSMRNVTENV
+14 VLVHAYRV
-26 DQIIRNYFRHEG
+26 
-38 GAPRLP
+38 
-44 SSVVSWLPLYHDMG
+44 SS
-58 LMVGLFI
+58 
-65 PLFVGCPV
+65 
-73 ILTSPE
+73 
-79 AFIRKP
+79 
-85 ARWMQLLAKHQA
+85 
-97 PFSAA
+97 
-102 PNFAF
+102 
-107 DLAVAKTSEEDMA
+107 
-120 GLDLG
+120 
-125 HVNTIINGAE
+125 
-135 QVQPNTITKFLRRF
+135 
-149 RPYNLMPAAVK
+149 
-160 PSYGMAEAVVYLA
+160 
-173 TTKAGSP
+173 
-180 PTSTEFDADSLA
+180 
-192 RGHAELSTFETERA
+192 
-206 TRLIRYHSDDK
+206 
-217 EPLLRIVD
+217 
-225 PDSNIELGPGRIGEI
+225 
-240 WIHGKNV
+240 
-247 STGYHNADDALNR
+247 
-260 DKFQASIREASA
+260 
-272 GTPRSP
+272 
-278 WLRTGDLGFIVGD
+278 
-291 EFYIVGRMKDLIIQ
+291 
-305 DGVNHYPDDIETTV
+305 
-319 KEFTGGRVAAFSVSD
+319 
-334 DGVEHLVIAAE
+334 
-345 VRTEHGP
+345 
-352 DKVTIMDFSTIK
+352 
-364 RLVVSALS
+364 
-372 KLHGLHV
+372 
-379 TDFLLVPPGA
+379 
-389 LPKTTSG
+389 
-396 KISRAA
+396 
-402 CAKQYG
+402 
-408 ANKLQRS
+408 
-415 SNVPMTDG
+415 
-423 SVTAD
+423 
-428 KLQKW
+428 
-433 FREYLSTH
+433 
-441 IECHPNEVS
+441 NEVS

-1523 PAERI
+1523 TAERI

-1812 SGLVRGPHR
+1812 SGLVRGPHP

>member
-1 MQYTSGST
+1 
-9 ANPRG
+9 
-14 VVLSMRNVTENV
+14 
-26 DQIIRNYFRHEG
+26 
-38 GAPRLP
+38 
-44 SSVVSWLPLYHDMG
+44 
-58 LMVGLFI
+58 
-65 PLFVGCPV
+65 
-73 ILTSPE
+73 
-79 AFIRKP
+79 
-85 ARWMQLLAKHQA
+85 
-97 PFSAA
+97 
-102 PNFAF
+102 
-107 DLAVAKTSEEDMA
+107 
-120 GLDLG
+120 
-125 HVNTIINGAE
+125 
-135 QVQPNTITKFLRRF
+135 
-149 RPYNLMPAAVK
+149 
-160 PSYGMAEAVVYLA
+160 
-173 TTKAGSP
+173 
-180 PTSTEFDADSLA
+180 
-192 RGHAELSTFETERA
+192 
-206 TRLIRYHSDDK
+206 
-217 EPLLRIVD
+217 
-225 PDSNIELGPGRIGEI
+225 
-240 WIHGKNV
+240 
-247 STGYHNADDALNR
+247 
-260 DKFQASIREASA
+260 
-272 GTPRSP
+272 
-278 WLRTGDLGFIVGD
+278 
-291 EFYIVGRMKDLIIQ
+291 
-305 DGVNHYPDDIETTV
+305 
-319 KEFTGGRVAAFSVSD
+319 
-334 DGVEHLVIAAE
+334 
-345 VRTEHGP
+345 
-352 DKVTIMDFSTIK
+352 
-364 RLVVSALS
+364 
-372 KLHGLHV
+372 
-379 TDFLLVPPGA
+379 
-389 LPKTTSG
+389 
-396 KISRAA
+396 
-402 CAKQYG
+402 
-408 ANKLQRS
+408 
-415 SNVPMTDG
+415 MTDG

-809 RVDPLEIGYVEAHG
+809 RVDPLEIVYVEAHG

-1812 SGLVRGPHR
+1812 SGLVRGPHP

>member
-1 MQYTSGST
+1 
-9 ANPRG
+9 
-14 VVLSMRNVTENV
+14 
-26 DQIIRNYFRHEG
+26 
-38 GAPRLP
+38 
-44 SSVVSWLPLYHDMG
+44 
-58 LMVGLFI
+58 
-65 PLFVGCPV
+65 
-73 ILTSPE
+73 
-79 AFIRKP
+79 
-85 ARWMQLLAKHQA
+85 
-97 PFSAA
+97 
-102 PNFAF
+102 
-107 DLAVAKTSEEDMA
+107 
-120 GLDLG
+120 
-125 HVNTIINGAE
+125 
-135 QVQPNTITKFLRRF
+135 
-149 RPYNLMPAAVK
+149 
-160 PSYGMAEAVVYLA
+160 
-173 TTKAGSP
+173 
-180 PTSTEFDADSLA
+180 
-192 RGHAELSTFETERA
+192 
-206 TRLIRYHSDDK
+206 
-217 EPLLRIVD
+217 
-225 PDSNIELGPGRIGEI
+225 
-240 WIHGKNV
+240 
-247 STGYHNADDALNR
+247 
-260 DKFQASIREASA
+260 
-272 GTPRSP
+272 
-278 WLRTGDLGFIVGD
+278 
-291 EFYIVGRMKDLIIQ
+291 
-305 DGVNHYPDDIETTV
+305 
-319 KEFTGGRVAAFSVSD
+319 
-334 DGVEHLVIAAE
+334 
-345 VRTEHGP
+345 
-352 DKVTIMDFSTIK
+352 
-364 RLVVSALS
+364 
-372 KLHGLHV
+372 
-379 TDFLLVPPGA
+379 
-389 LPKTTSG
+389 
-396 KISRAA
+396 
-402 CAKQYG
+402 
-408 ANKLQRS
+408 
-415 SNVPMTDG
+415 MTDG

-534 CRFPGDIDG
+534 CRFPGDLDG

-1126 LMSWGVRPGLVLG
+1126 VMSWGVRPGLVLG

-1528 DALTDLFLQAC
+1528 DALTDVFLQAC

-1812 SGLVRGPHR
+1812 SGLVRGPHP

>member
-1 MQYTSGST
+1 MVS
-9 ANPRG
+9 R
-14 VVLSMRNVTENV
+14 VLVHAYRV
-26 DQIIRNYFRHEG
+26 
-38 GAPRLP
+38 
-44 SSVVSWLPLYHDMG
+44 SS
-58 LMVGLFI
+58 
-65 PLFVGCPV
+65 
-73 ILTSPE
+73 
-79 AFIRKP
+79 
-85 ARWMQLLAKHQA
+85 
-97 PFSAA
+97 
-102 PNFAF
+102 
-107 DLAVAKTSEEDMA
+107 
-120 GLDLG
+120 
-125 HVNTIINGAE
+125 
-135 QVQPNTITKFLRRF
+135 
-149 RPYNLMPAAVK
+149 
-160 PSYGMAEAVVYLA
+160 
-173 TTKAGSP
+173 
-180 PTSTEFDADSLA
+180 
-192 RGHAELSTFETERA
+192 
-206 TRLIRYHSDDK
+206 
-217 EPLLRIVD
+217 
-225 PDSNIELGPGRIGEI
+225 
-240 WIHGKNV
+240 
-247 STGYHNADDALNR
+247 
-260 DKFQASIREASA
+260 
-272 GTPRSP
+272 
-278 WLRTGDLGFIVGD
+278 
-291 EFYIVGRMKDLIIQ
+291 
-305 DGVNHYPDDIETTV
+305 
-319 KEFTGGRVAAFSVSD
+319 
-334 DGVEHLVIAAE
+334 
-345 VRTEHGP
+345 
-352 DKVTIMDFSTIK
+352 
-364 RLVVSALS
+364 
-372 KLHGLHV
+372 
-379 TDFLLVPPGA
+379 
-389 LPKTTSG
+389 
-396 KISRAA
+396 
-402 CAKQYG
+402 
-408 ANKLQRS
+408 
-415 SNVPMTDG
+415 
-423 SVTAD
+423 
-428 KLQKW
+428 
-433 FREYLSTH
+433 
-441 IECHPNEVS
+441 NEVS

-723 GGFREAGILSQ
+723 GGFREADILSQ

-1812 SGLVRGPHR
+1812 SGLVRGPHP

>member
-1 MQYTSGST
+1 
-9 ANPRG
+9 
-14 VVLSMRNVTENV
+14 
-26 DQIIRNYFRHEG
+26 
-38 GAPRLP
+38 
-44 SSVVSWLPLYHDMG
+44 
-58 LMVGLFI
+58 
-65 PLFVGCPV
+65 
-73 ILTSPE
+73 
-79 AFIRKP
+79 
-85 ARWMQLLAKHQA
+85 
-97 PFSAA
+97 
-102 PNFAF
+102 
-107 DLAVAKTSEEDMA
+107 
-120 GLDLG
+120 
-125 HVNTIINGAE
+125 
-135 QVQPNTITKFLRRF
+135 
-149 RPYNLMPAAVK
+149 
-160 PSYGMAEAVVYLA
+160 
-173 TTKAGSP
+173 
-180 PTSTEFDADSLA
+180 
-192 RGHAELSTFETERA
+192 
-206 TRLIRYHSDDK
+206 
-217 EPLLRIVD
+217 
-225 PDSNIELGPGRIGEI
+225 
-240 WIHGKNV
+240 
-247 STGYHNADDALNR
+247 
-260 DKFQASIREASA
+260 
-272 GTPRSP
+272 
-278 WLRTGDLGFIVGD
+278 
-291 EFYIVGRMKDLIIQ
+291 
-305 DGVNHYPDDIETTV
+305 
-319 KEFTGGRVAAFSVSD
+319 
-334 DGVEHLVIAAE
+334 
-345 VRTEHGP
+345 
-352 DKVTIMDFSTIK
+352 
-364 RLVVSALS
+364 
-372 KLHGLHV
+372 
-379 TDFLLVPPGA
+379 
-389 LPKTTSG
+389 
-396 KISRAA
+396 
-402 CAKQYG
+402 
-408 ANKLQRS
+408 
-415 SNVPMTDG
+415 MTDG

-1327 SLADAQI
+1327 SLADARI

-1812 SGLVRGPHR
+1812 SGLVRGPHP

>member
-1 MQYTSGST
+1 
-9 ANPRG
+9 
-14 VVLSMRNVTENV
+14 
-26 DQIIRNYFRHEG
+26 
-38 GAPRLP
+38 
-44 SSVVSWLPLYHDMG
+44 
-58 LMVGLFI
+58 
-65 PLFVGCPV
+65 
-73 ILTSPE
+73 
-79 AFIRKP
+79 
-85 ARWMQLLAKHQA
+85 
-97 PFSAA
+97 
-102 PNFAF
+102 
-107 DLAVAKTSEEDMA
+107 
-120 GLDLG
+120 
-125 HVNTIINGAE
+125 
-135 QVQPNTITKFLRRF
+135 
-149 RPYNLMPAAVK
+149 
-160 PSYGMAEAVVYLA
+160 
-173 TTKAGSP
+173 
-180 PTSTEFDADSLA
+180 
-192 RGHAELSTFETERA
+192 
-206 TRLIRYHSDDK
+206 
-217 EPLLRIVD
+217 
-225 PDSNIELGPGRIGEI
+225 
-240 WIHGKNV
+240 
-247 STGYHNADDALNR
+247 
-260 DKFQASIREASA
+260 
-272 GTPRSP
+272 
-278 WLRTGDLGFIVGD
+278 
-291 EFYIVGRMKDLIIQ
+291 
-305 DGVNHYPDDIETTV
+305 
-319 KEFTGGRVAAFSVSD
+319 
-334 DGVEHLVIAAE
+334 
-345 VRTEHGP
+345 
-352 DKVTIMDFSTIK
+352 
-364 RLVVSALS
+364 
-372 KLHGLHV
+372 
-379 TDFLLVPPGA
+379 
-389 LPKTTSG
+389 
-396 KISRAA
+396 
-402 CAKQYG
+402 
-408 ANKLQRS
+408 
-415 SNVPMTDG
+415 MTDG

-1586 CIPTLTVLS
+1586 CILTLTVLS

>member
-1 MQYTSGST
+1 MVS
-9 ANPRG
+9 R
-14 VVLSMRNVTENV
+14 VLVHAYRV
-26 DQIIRNYFRHEG
+26 
-38 GAPRLP
+38 
-44 SSVVSWLPLYHDMG
+44 SS
-58 LMVGLFI
+58 
-65 PLFVGCPV
+65 
-73 ILTSPE
+73 
-79 AFIRKP
+79 
-85 ARWMQLLAKHQA
+85 
-97 PFSAA
+97 
-102 PNFAF
+102 
-107 DLAVAKTSEEDMA
+107 
-120 GLDLG
+120 
-125 HVNTIINGAE
+125 
-135 QVQPNTITKFLRRF
+135 
-149 RPYNLMPAAVK
+149 
-160 PSYGMAEAVVYLA
+160 
-173 TTKAGSP
+173 
-180 PTSTEFDADSLA
+180 
-192 RGHAELSTFETERA
+192 
-206 TRLIRYHSDDK
+206 
-217 EPLLRIVD
+217 
-225 PDSNIELGPGRIGEI
+225 
-240 WIHGKNV
+240 
-247 STGYHNADDALNR
+247 
-260 DKFQASIREASA
+260 
-272 GTPRSP
+272 
-278 WLRTGDLGFIVGD
+278 
-291 EFYIVGRMKDLIIQ
+291 
-305 DGVNHYPDDIETTV
+305 
-319 KEFTGGRVAAFSVSD
+319 
-334 DGVEHLVIAAE
+334 
-345 VRTEHGP
+345 
-352 DKVTIMDFSTIK
+352 
-364 RLVVSALS
+364 
-372 KLHGLHV
+372 
-379 TDFLLVPPGA
+379 
-389 LPKTTSG
+389 
-396 KISRAA
+396 
-402 CAKQYG
+402 
-408 ANKLQRS
+408 
-415 SNVPMTDG
+415 
-423 SVTAD
+423 
-428 KLQKW
+428 
-433 FREYLSTH
+433 
-441 IECHPNEVS
+441 NEVS

-1033 RPEAGVVCG
+1033 RPEAGVVYG

-1812 SGLVRGPHR
+1812 SGLVRGPHP

>member
-1 MQYTSGST
+1 MVS
-9 ANPRG
+9 R
-14 VVLSMRNVTENV
+14 VLVHAYRV
-26 DQIIRNYFRHEG
+26 
-38 GAPRLP
+38 
-44 SSVVSWLPLYHDMG
+44 SS
-58 LMVGLFI
+58 
-65 PLFVGCPV
+65 
-73 ILTSPE
+73 
-79 AFIRKP
+79 
-85 ARWMQLLAKHQA
+85 
-97 PFSAA
+97 
-102 PNFAF
+102 
-107 DLAVAKTSEEDMA
+107 
-120 GLDLG
+120 
-125 HVNTIINGAE
+125 
-135 QVQPNTITKFLRRF
+135 
-149 RPYNLMPAAVK
+149 
-160 PSYGMAEAVVYLA
+160 
-173 TTKAGSP
+173 
-180 PTSTEFDADSLA
+180 
-192 RGHAELSTFETERA
+192 
-206 TRLIRYHSDDK
+206 
-217 EPLLRIVD
+217 
-225 PDSNIELGPGRIGEI
+225 
-240 WIHGKNV
+240 
-247 STGYHNADDALNR
+247 
-260 DKFQASIREASA
+260 
-272 GTPRSP
+272 
-278 WLRTGDLGFIVGD
+278 
-291 EFYIVGRMKDLIIQ
+291 
-305 DGVNHYPDDIETTV
+305 
-319 KEFTGGRVAAFSVSD
+319 
-334 DGVEHLVIAAE
+334 
-345 VRTEHGP
+345 
-352 DKVTIMDFSTIK
+352 
-364 RLVVSALS
+364 
-372 KLHGLHV
+372 
-379 TDFLLVPPGA
+379 
-389 LPKTTSG
+389 
-396 KISRAA
+396 
-402 CAKQYG
+402 
-408 ANKLQRS
+408 
-415 SNVPMTDG
+415 
-423 SVTAD
+423 
-428 KLQKW
+428 
-433 FREYLSTH
+433 
-441 IECHPNEVS
+441 NEVS

-1364 DWASVFSGYRPKR
+1364 DWSSVFSGYRPKR

-1812 SGLVRGPHR
+1812 SGLVRGPHP

>member
-1 MQYTSGST
+1 
-9 ANPRG
+9 
-14 VVLSMRNVTENV
+14 
-26 DQIIRNYFRHEG
+26 
-38 GAPRLP
+38 
-44 SSVVSWLPLYHDMG
+44 
-58 LMVGLFI
+58 
-65 PLFVGCPV
+65 
-73 ILTSPE
+73 
-79 AFIRKP
+79 
-85 ARWMQLLAKHQA
+85 
-97 PFSAA
+97 
-102 PNFAF
+102 
-107 DLAVAKTSEEDMA
+107 
-120 GLDLG
+120 
-125 HVNTIINGAE
+125 
-135 QVQPNTITKFLRRF
+135 
-149 RPYNLMPAAVK
+149 
-160 PSYGMAEAVVYLA
+160 
-173 TTKAGSP
+173 
-180 PTSTEFDADSLA
+180 
-192 RGHAELSTFETERA
+192 
-206 TRLIRYHSDDK
+206 
-217 EPLLRIVD
+217 
-225 PDSNIELGPGRIGEI
+225 
-240 WIHGKNV
+240 
-247 STGYHNADDALNR
+247 
-260 DKFQASIREASA
+260 
-272 GTPRSP
+272 
-278 WLRTGDLGFIVGD
+278 
-291 EFYIVGRMKDLIIQ
+291 
-305 DGVNHYPDDIETTV
+305 
-319 KEFTGGRVAAFSVSD
+319 
-334 DGVEHLVIAAE
+334 
-345 VRTEHGP
+345 
-352 DKVTIMDFSTIK
+352 
-364 RLVVSALS
+364 
-372 KLHGLHV
+372 
-379 TDFLLVPPGA
+379 
-389 LPKTTSG
+389 
-396 KISRAA
+396 
-402 CAKQYG
+402 
-408 ANKLQRS
+408 
-415 SNVPMTDG
+415 MTDG

-428 KLQKW
+428 KLHKW

>member
-1 MQYTSGST
+1 
-9 ANPRG
+9 
-14 VVLSMRNVTENV
+14 
-26 DQIIRNYFRHEG
+26 
-38 GAPRLP
+38 
-44 SSVVSWLPLYHDMG
+44 
-58 LMVGLFI
+58 
-65 PLFVGCPV
+65 
-73 ILTSPE
+73 
-79 AFIRKP
+79 
-85 ARWMQLLAKHQA
+85 
-97 PFSAA
+97 
-102 PNFAF
+102 
-107 DLAVAKTSEEDMA
+107 
-120 GLDLG
+120 
-125 HVNTIINGAE
+125 
-135 QVQPNTITKFLRRF
+135 
-149 RPYNLMPAAVK
+149 
-160 PSYGMAEAVVYLA
+160 
-173 TTKAGSP
+173 
-180 PTSTEFDADSLA
+180 
-192 RGHAELSTFETERA
+192 
-206 TRLIRYHSDDK
+206 
-217 EPLLRIVD
+217 
-225 PDSNIELGPGRIGEI
+225 
-240 WIHGKNV
+240 
-247 STGYHNADDALNR
+247 
-260 DKFQASIREASA
+260 
-272 GTPRSP
+272 
-278 WLRTGDLGFIVGD
+278 
-291 EFYIVGRMKDLIIQ
+291 
-305 DGVNHYPDDIETTV
+305 
-319 KEFTGGRVAAFSVSD
+319 
-334 DGVEHLVIAAE
+334 
-345 VRTEHGP
+345 
-352 DKVTIMDFSTIK
+352 
-364 RLVVSALS
+364 
-372 KLHGLHV
+372 
-379 TDFLLVPPGA
+379 
-389 LPKTTSG
+389 
-396 KISRAA
+396 
-402 CAKQYG
+402 
-408 ANKLQRS
+408 
-415 SNVPMTDG
+415 MTDG

-433 FREYLSTH
+433 FREYVSTH

-924 VSSFGFGGTNAHVI
+924 VSSFGFSGTNAHVI

-1812 SGLVRGPHR
+1812 SGLVRGPHP

>member
-1 MQYTSGST
+1 
-9 ANPRG
+9 
-14 VVLSMRNVTENV
+14 
-26 DQIIRNYFRHEG
+26 
-38 GAPRLP
+38 
-44 SSVVSWLPLYHDMG
+44 
-58 LMVGLFI
+58 
-65 PLFVGCPV
+65 
-73 ILTSPE
+73 
-79 AFIRKP
+79 
-85 ARWMQLLAKHQA
+85 
-97 PFSAA
+97 
-102 PNFAF
+102 
-107 DLAVAKTSEEDMA
+107 
-120 GLDLG
+120 
-125 HVNTIINGAE
+125 
-135 QVQPNTITKFLRRF
+135 
-149 RPYNLMPAAVK
+149 
-160 PSYGMAEAVVYLA
+160 
-173 TTKAGSP
+173 
-180 PTSTEFDADSLA
+180 
-192 RGHAELSTFETERA
+192 
-206 TRLIRYHSDDK
+206 
-217 EPLLRIVD
+217 
-225 PDSNIELGPGRIGEI
+225 
-240 WIHGKNV
+240 
-247 STGYHNADDALNR
+247 
-260 DKFQASIREASA
+260 
-272 GTPRSP
+272 
-278 WLRTGDLGFIVGD
+278 
-291 EFYIVGRMKDLIIQ
+291 
-305 DGVNHYPDDIETTV
+305 
-319 KEFTGGRVAAFSVSD
+319 
-334 DGVEHLVIAAE
+334 
-345 VRTEHGP
+345 
-352 DKVTIMDFSTIK
+352 
-364 RLVVSALS
+364 
-372 KLHGLHV
+372 
-379 TDFLLVPPGA
+379 
-389 LPKTTSG
+389 
-396 KISRAA
+396 
-402 CAKQYG
+402 
-408 ANKLQRS
+408 
-415 SNVPMTDG
+415 MTDG

-747 MVRGEGCGVIV
+747 MVRGEGCRVIV

-1812 SGLVRGPHR
+1812 SGLVRGPHP

>member
-1 MQYTSGST
+1 
-9 ANPRG
+9 
-14 VVLSMRNVTENV
+14 
-26 DQIIRNYFRHEG
+26 
-38 GAPRLP
+38 
-44 SSVVSWLPLYHDMG
+44 
-58 LMVGLFI
+58 
-65 PLFVGCPV
+65 
-73 ILTSPE
+73 
-79 AFIRKP
+79 
-85 ARWMQLLAKHQA
+85 
-97 PFSAA
+97 
-102 PNFAF
+102 
-107 DLAVAKTSEEDMA
+107 
-120 GLDLG
+120 
-125 HVNTIINGAE
+125 
-135 QVQPNTITKFLRRF
+135 
-149 RPYNLMPAAVK
+149 
-160 PSYGMAEAVVYLA
+160 
-173 TTKAGSP
+173 
-180 PTSTEFDADSLA
+180 
-192 RGHAELSTFETERA
+192 
-206 TRLIRYHSDDK
+206 
-217 EPLLRIVD
+217 
-225 PDSNIELGPGRIGEI
+225 
-240 WIHGKNV
+240 
-247 STGYHNADDALNR
+247 
-260 DKFQASIREASA
+260 
-272 GTPRSP
+272 
-278 WLRTGDLGFIVGD
+278 
-291 EFYIVGRMKDLIIQ
+291 
-305 DGVNHYPDDIETTV
+305 
-319 KEFTGGRVAAFSVSD
+319 
-334 DGVEHLVIAAE
+334 
-345 VRTEHGP
+345 
-352 DKVTIMDFSTIK
+352 
-364 RLVVSALS
+364 
-372 KLHGLHV
+372 
-379 TDFLLVPPGA
+379 
-389 LPKTTSG
+389 
-396 KISRAA
+396 
-402 CAKQYG
+402 
-408 ANKLQRS
+408 
-415 SNVPMTDG
+415 MTDG

-849 PLMIGSIKPNIGHLE
+849 PQMIGSIKPNIGHLE

-1812 SGLVRGPHR
+1812 SGLVRGPHP

>member
-1 MQYTSGST
+1 
-9 ANPRG
+9 
-14 VVLSMRNVTENV
+14 
-26 DQIIRNYFRHEG
+26 
-38 GAPRLP
+38 
-44 SSVVSWLPLYHDMG
+44 
-58 LMVGLFI
+58 
-65 PLFVGCPV
+65 
-73 ILTSPE
+73 
-79 AFIRKP
+79 
-85 ARWMQLLAKHQA
+85 
-97 PFSAA
+97 
-102 PNFAF
+102 
-107 DLAVAKTSEEDMA
+107 
-120 GLDLG
+120 
-125 HVNTIINGAE
+125 
-135 QVQPNTITKFLRRF
+135 
-149 RPYNLMPAAVK
+149 
-160 PSYGMAEAVVYLA
+160 
-173 TTKAGSP
+173 
-180 PTSTEFDADSLA
+180 
-192 RGHAELSTFETERA
+192 
-206 TRLIRYHSDDK
+206 
-217 EPLLRIVD
+217 
-225 PDSNIELGPGRIGEI
+225 
-240 WIHGKNV
+240 
-247 STGYHNADDALNR
+247 
-260 DKFQASIREASA
+260 
-272 GTPRSP
+272 
-278 WLRTGDLGFIVGD
+278 
-291 EFYIVGRMKDLIIQ
+291 
-305 DGVNHYPDDIETTV
+305 
-319 KEFTGGRVAAFSVSD
+319 
-334 DGVEHLVIAAE
+334 
-345 VRTEHGP
+345 
-352 DKVTIMDFSTIK
+352 
-364 RLVVSALS
+364 
-372 KLHGLHV
+372 
-379 TDFLLVPPGA
+379 
-389 LPKTTSG
+389 
-396 KISRAA
+396 
-402 CAKQYG
+402 
-408 ANKLQRS
+408 
-415 SNVPMTDG
+415 MTDG

-433 FREYLSTH
+433 FREYVSTH

-903 LRVVD
+903 LRVVE

-1084 ELDRHLRYPLRD
+1084 ELDRQLRYPLRD

-1812 SGLVRGPHR
+1812 SGLVRGPHP

>member
-1 MQYTSGST
+1 
-9 ANPRG
+9 
-14 VVLSMRNVTENV
+14 
-26 DQIIRNYFRHEG
+26 
-38 GAPRLP
+38 
-44 SSVVSWLPLYHDMG
+44 
-58 LMVGLFI
+58 
-65 PLFVGCPV
+65 
-73 ILTSPE
+73 
-79 AFIRKP
+79 
-85 ARWMQLLAKHQA
+85 
-97 PFSAA
+97 
-102 PNFAF
+102 
-107 DLAVAKTSEEDMA
+107 
-120 GLDLG
+120 
-125 HVNTIINGAE
+125 
-135 QVQPNTITKFLRRF
+135 
-149 RPYNLMPAAVK
+149 
-160 PSYGMAEAVVYLA
+160 
-173 TTKAGSP
+173 
-180 PTSTEFDADSLA
+180 
-192 RGHAELSTFETERA
+192 
-206 TRLIRYHSDDK
+206 
-217 EPLLRIVD
+217 
-225 PDSNIELGPGRIGEI
+225 
-240 WIHGKNV
+240 
-247 STGYHNADDALNR
+247 
-260 DKFQASIREASA
+260 
-272 GTPRSP
+272 
-278 WLRTGDLGFIVGD
+278 
-291 EFYIVGRMKDLIIQ
+291 
-305 DGVNHYPDDIETTV
+305 
-319 KEFTGGRVAAFSVSD
+319 
-334 DGVEHLVIAAE
+334 
-345 VRTEHGP
+345 
-352 DKVTIMDFSTIK
+352 
-364 RLVVSALS
+364 
-372 KLHGLHV
+372 
-379 TDFLLVPPGA
+379 
-389 LPKTTSG
+389 
-396 KISRAA
+396 
-402 CAKQYG
+402 
-408 ANKLQRS
+408 
-415 SNVPMTDG
+415 MTDG

-433 FREYLSTH
+433 FREYVSTH

-723 GGFREAGILSQ
+723 GGFREAAILSQ

-1812 SGLVRGPHR
+1812 SGLVRGPHP

>member
-1 MQYTSGST
+1 MVS
-9 ANPRG
+9 R
-14 VVLSMRNVTENV
+14 VLVHAYRV
-26 DQIIRNYFRHEG
+26 
-38 GAPRLP
+38 
-44 SSVVSWLPLYHDMG
+44 SS
-58 LMVGLFI
+58 
-65 PLFVGCPV
+65 
-73 ILTSPE
+73 
-79 AFIRKP
+79 
-85 ARWMQLLAKHQA
+85 
-97 PFSAA
+97 
-102 PNFAF
+102 
-107 DLAVAKTSEEDMA
+107 
-120 GLDLG
+120 
-125 HVNTIINGAE
+125 
-135 QVQPNTITKFLRRF
+135 
-149 RPYNLMPAAVK
+149 
-160 PSYGMAEAVVYLA
+160 
-173 TTKAGSP
+173 
-180 PTSTEFDADSLA
+180 
-192 RGHAELSTFETERA
+192 
-206 TRLIRYHSDDK
+206 
-217 EPLLRIVD
+217 
-225 PDSNIELGPGRIGEI
+225 
-240 WIHGKNV
+240 
-247 STGYHNADDALNR
+247 
-260 DKFQASIREASA
+260 
-272 GTPRSP
+272 
-278 WLRTGDLGFIVGD
+278 
-291 EFYIVGRMKDLIIQ
+291 
-305 DGVNHYPDDIETTV
+305 
-319 KEFTGGRVAAFSVSD
+319 
-334 DGVEHLVIAAE
+334 
-345 VRTEHGP
+345 
-352 DKVTIMDFSTIK
+352 
-364 RLVVSALS
+364 
-372 KLHGLHV
+372 
-379 TDFLLVPPGA
+379 
-389 LPKTTSG
+389 
-396 KISRAA
+396 
-402 CAKQYG
+402 
-408 ANKLQRS
+408 
-415 SNVPMTDG
+415 
-423 SVTAD
+423 
-428 KLQKW
+428 
-433 FREYLSTH
+433 
-441 IECHPNEVS
+441 NEVS

-1042 VGKPAGKTAFVFAGQ
+1042 VGKPAGKTAFVFAGE

-1812 SGLVRGPHR
+1812 SGLVRGPHP

>member
-1 MQYTSGST
+1 MVS
-9 ANPRG
+9 R
-14 VVLSMRNVTENV
+14 VLVHAYRV
-26 DQIIRNYFRHEG
+26 
-38 GAPRLP
+38 
-44 SSVVSWLPLYHDMG
+44 SS
-58 LMVGLFI
+58 
-65 PLFVGCPV
+65 
-73 ILTSPE
+73 
-79 AFIRKP
+79 
-85 ARWMQLLAKHQA
+85 
-97 PFSAA
+97 
-102 PNFAF
+102 
-107 DLAVAKTSEEDMA
+107 
-120 GLDLG
+120 
-125 HVNTIINGAE
+125 
-135 QVQPNTITKFLRRF
+135 
-149 RPYNLMPAAVK
+149 
-160 PSYGMAEAVVYLA
+160 
-173 TTKAGSP
+173 
-180 PTSTEFDADSLA
+180 
-192 RGHAELSTFETERA
+192 
-206 TRLIRYHSDDK
+206 
-217 EPLLRIVD
+217 
-225 PDSNIELGPGRIGEI
+225 
-240 WIHGKNV
+240 
-247 STGYHNADDALNR
+247 
-260 DKFQASIREASA
+260 
-272 GTPRSP
+272 
-278 WLRTGDLGFIVGD
+278 
-291 EFYIVGRMKDLIIQ
+291 
-305 DGVNHYPDDIETTV
+305 
-319 KEFTGGRVAAFSVSD
+319 
-334 DGVEHLVIAAE
+334 
-345 VRTEHGP
+345 
-352 DKVTIMDFSTIK
+352 
-364 RLVVSALS
+364 
-372 KLHGLHV
+372 
-379 TDFLLVPPGA
+379 
-389 LPKTTSG
+389 
-396 KISRAA
+396 
-402 CAKQYG
+402 
-408 ANKLQRS
+408 
-415 SNVPMTDG
+415 
-423 SVTAD
+423 
-428 KLQKW
+428 
-433 FREYLSTH
+433 
-441 IECHPNEVS
+441 NEVS

-1334 VSVPTLRKDRP
+1334 VSLPTLRKDRP

-1812 SGLVRGPHR
+1812 SGLVRGPHP

>member
-1 MQYTSGST
+1 
-9 ANPRG
+9 
-14 VVLSMRNVTENV
+14 
-26 DQIIRNYFRHEG
+26 
-38 GAPRLP
+38 
-44 SSVVSWLPLYHDMG
+44 
-58 LMVGLFI
+58 
-65 PLFVGCPV
+65 
-73 ILTSPE
+73 
-79 AFIRKP
+79 
-85 ARWMQLLAKHQA
+85 
-97 PFSAA
+97 
-102 PNFAF
+102 
-107 DLAVAKTSEEDMA
+107 
-120 GLDLG
+120 
-125 HVNTIINGAE
+125 
-135 QVQPNTITKFLRRF
+135 
-149 RPYNLMPAAVK
+149 
-160 PSYGMAEAVVYLA
+160 
-173 TTKAGSP
+173 
-180 PTSTEFDADSLA
+180 
-192 RGHAELSTFETERA
+192 
-206 TRLIRYHSDDK
+206 
-217 EPLLRIVD
+217 
-225 PDSNIELGPGRIGEI
+225 
-240 WIHGKNV
+240 
-247 STGYHNADDALNR
+247 
-260 DKFQASIREASA
+260 
-272 GTPRSP
+272 
-278 WLRTGDLGFIVGD
+278 
-291 EFYIVGRMKDLIIQ
+291 
-305 DGVNHYPDDIETTV
+305 
-319 KEFTGGRVAAFSVSD
+319 
-334 DGVEHLVIAAE
+334 
-345 VRTEHGP
+345 
-352 DKVTIMDFSTIK
+352 
-364 RLVVSALS
+364 
-372 KLHGLHV
+372 
-379 TDFLLVPPGA
+379 
-389 LPKTTSG
+389 
-396 KISRAA
+396 
-402 CAKQYG
+402 
-408 ANKLQRS
+408 
-415 SNVPMTDG
+415 MTDG

-1502 LAQYLITQIDGHGS
+1502 LAQYRITQIDGHGS

>member
-1 MQYTSGST
+1 MVS
-9 ANPRG
+9 R
-14 VVLSMRNVTENV
+14 VLVHAYRV
-26 DQIIRNYFRHEG
+26 
-38 GAPRLP
+38 
-44 SSVVSWLPLYHDMG
+44 SS
-58 LMVGLFI
+58 
-65 PLFVGCPV
+65 
-73 ILTSPE
+73 
-79 AFIRKP
+79 
-85 ARWMQLLAKHQA
+85 
-97 PFSAA
+97 
-102 PNFAF
+102 
-107 DLAVAKTSEEDMA
+107 
-120 GLDLG
+120 
-125 HVNTIINGAE
+125 
-135 QVQPNTITKFLRRF
+135 
-149 RPYNLMPAAVK
+149 
-160 PSYGMAEAVVYLA
+160 
-173 TTKAGSP
+173 
-180 PTSTEFDADSLA
+180 
-192 RGHAELSTFETERA
+192 
-206 TRLIRYHSDDK
+206 
-217 EPLLRIVD
+217 
-225 PDSNIELGPGRIGEI
+225 
-240 WIHGKNV
+240 
-247 STGYHNADDALNR
+247 
-260 DKFQASIREASA
+260 
-272 GTPRSP
+272 
-278 WLRTGDLGFIVGD
+278 
-291 EFYIVGRMKDLIIQ
+291 
-305 DGVNHYPDDIETTV
+305 
-319 KEFTGGRVAAFSVSD
+319 
-334 DGVEHLVIAAE
+334 
-345 VRTEHGP
+345 
-352 DKVTIMDFSTIK
+352 
-364 RLVVSALS
+364 
-372 KLHGLHV
+372 
-379 TDFLLVPPGA
+379 
-389 LPKTTSG
+389 
-396 KISRAA
+396 
-402 CAKQYG
+402 
-408 ANKLQRS
+408 
-415 SNVPMTDG
+415 
-423 SVTAD
+423 
-428 KLQKW
+428 
-433 FREYLSTH
+433 
-441 IECHPNEVS
+441 NEVS

-1784 SVAEVPGDHFG
+1784 SVAEVPGDNFG

-1812 SGLVRGPHR
+1812 SGLVRGPHP